1 MNKHRPQGRLSFVS
15 NPKPQNT
22 TSSNVGYDAPI
33 FSPSDPLPSG
43 NPLHLLFLLLFAA
56 FFFILAT
63 SDFDEY
69 VLLKDDGTYELTNKR
84 KGKLIRELADLE
96 EAEQYAL
103 RAIRGGMYPC
113 FSCLSSDSIF
123 LYSGEIW
130 KYGITTKGQNR
141 RYGRF
146 LMNNSLQYEIQY
158 KGLLHDCLKEEKRK
172 IYNYPL
178 LPENLKR
185 ARKVGRPPGNK
196 QDP

>member
-1 MNKHRPQGRLSFVS
+1 MKQSNRPKGKIRSITRPVSKSTKSKIRELPIFKPKMPTPKH
-15 NPKPQNT
+15 NPKP
-22 TSSNVGYDAPI
+22 
-33 FSPSDPLPSG
+33 
-43 NPLHLLFLLLFAA
+43 FLLPLFITA
-56 FFFILAT
+56 FMFILGT
-63 SDFDEY
+63 SDFDTF
-69 VLLKDDGTYELTNKR
+69 VVLKDDGTYELTDKR
-84 KGKLIRELADLE
+84 KGKLLNELADLE

-113 FSCLSSDSIF
+113 FSCLFSDSIF

-146 LMNNSLQYEIQY
+146 LINMGLQYEIQY

-185 ARKVGRPPGNK
+185 INKLGRPPGNK
-196 QDP
+196 QDS

>member
-1 MNKHRPQGRLSFVS
+1 MNKHRPKNRLSFVS
-15 NPKPQNT
+15 NPKHQKN

-33 FSPSDPLPSG
+33 YSPSDPLPSG

-56 FFFILAT
+56 FFFILAMA
-63 SDFDEY
+63 DFDEY
-69 VLLKDDGTYELTNKR
+69 VLLKDDGTYQLTDER

-146 LMNNSLQYEIQY
+146 LINMGLQYEIQY

-172 IYNYPL
+172 FTTILFCP
-178 LPENLKR
+178 KI
-185 ARKVGRPPGNK
+185 
-196 QDP
+196 